1 MTTSNK
7 LRPQPRPIRGLCKMG
22 TLVTVLAALVLGTS
36 AQAAT
41 TLKIATLSPEGTGW
55 MIELRKAAKAIRER
69 TNDEVKLKIYPGGVM
84 GDDKAVLRK
93 LRVGQLHGAAMTSGG
108 VLQPYPDIALYNLP
122 LVFRD
127 SNEVDYVRERLDDKL
142 MAGLREK
149 KFVGFGLA
157 EVGFAYPMMK
167 DPITAVGDF
176 QNRRV
181 WAPDNDPGALKAYSS
196 FNISPVPLP
205 IADVLTG
212 LQTGLIDTIGS
223 PSIGAI
229 ALQWHTQVDYALE
242 LPLMYVYGLFA
253 LTERAFNRL
262 DNAEQA
268 IVTEELEAAVARVD
282 AMSRKDNTAAD
293 EALQTTGL
301 QWLQPSGEELSEW
314 YAMADEANLKLKAN
328 EYVSAEMFDELMTLL
343 QEYRSGTAAQE

>member
-1 MTTSNK
+1 MTTSNNAPAK
-7 LRPQPRPIRGLCKMG
+7 PSLTRRMQKI
-22 TLVTVLAALVLGTS
+22 AAPGALLMALLFGVN

-55 MIELRKAAKAIRER
+55 MIELRKAAKNIRQR

-122 LVFRD
+122 LVFHNAD
-127 SNEVDYVRERLDDKL
+127 EVDYVRARLDDKL

-167 DPITAVGDF
+167 DPITAVADF

-196 FNISPVPLP
+196 FNITPVPLP

-229 ALQWHTQVDYALE
+229 ALQWHTQVDYALD

-262 DNAEQA
+262 DPAEQV

-293 EALQTTGL
+293 EALQSTGL
-301 QWLQPSGEELSEW
+301 QWLKPSGEELAQW
-314 YAMADEANLKLKAN
+314 YSMADEANLKLKAN
-328 EYVSAEMFDELMTLL
+328 SYVSAEMFDELMALL
-343 QEYRSGTAAQE
+343 QAYRSGSAAQ

>member
-1 MTTSNK
+1 MFVLN
-7 LRPQPRPIRGLCKMG
+7 RGVAGL
-22 TLVTVLAALVLGTS
+22 TTVLMVLLFSVG

-55 MIELRKAAKAIRER
+55 MIELRKAAKNIRQR

-122 LVFRD
+122 LVFR
-127 SNEVDYVRERLDDKL
+127 NAEEVDYVRARLDEKL
-142 MAGLREK
+142 MAGLRK
-149 KFVGFGLA
+149 NKFVGFGLA

-167 DPITAVGDF
+167 DPITAVDQF

-181 WAPDNDPGALKAYSS
+181 WAPDNDPGALKAYAS

-253 LTERAFNRL
+253 LTERAFNRM
-262 DNAEQA
+262 DEAEQA

-282 AMSRKDNTAAD
+282 AMSRKDNVAAD
-293 EALQTTGL
+293 KALQSTGL
-301 QWLQPSGEELSEW
+301 QWLQPSDEERRQW

-328 EYVSAEMFDELMTLL
+328 AYVSAEMFDELMTLL
-343 QEYRSGTAAQE
+343 GEYRSGSVTEP

>member
-1 MTTSNK
+1 MIIFREQRMLFLNTWIAKVSTCIA
-7 LRPQPRPIRGLCKMG
+7 L
-22 TLVTVLAALVLGTS
+22 LVLSIT

-55 MIELRKAAKAIRER
+55 MIELRQAAKAIRER
-69 TNDEVKLKIYPGGVM
+69 TDDQVKLKIYPGGVM

-108 VLQPYPDIALYNLP
+108 VMQPYPDIALYNLP

-127 SNEVDYVRERLDDKL
+127 SAEVDYVRAQLDEKL
-142 MAGLREK
+142 MAGLREQ

-167 DPITAVGDF
+167 DPVTSVASF
-176 QNRRV
+176 QDRRV

-196 FNISPVPLP
+196 FNITPIPLP

-212 LQTGLIDTIGS
+212 LQTGLIDSIGS
-223 PSIGAI
+223 PPIGAI

-253 LTERAFNRL
+253 ITERAFNRMNE
-262 DNAEQA
+262 DEQA
-268 IVTEELEAAVARVD
+268 IVTEELSAAVARVD
-282 AMSRKDNTAAD
+282 AASRKDNEAANQ
-293 EALQTTGL
+293 ALVDQGL
-301 QWLQPSGEELSEW
+301 QWLQPSDAERAEW
-314 YAMADEANLKLKAN
+314 YGIADGANQRLKAN
-328 EYVSAEMFDELMTLL
+328 AYVSAAMFDELMALL
-343 QEYRSGTAAQE
+343 QEYRSAQIANP

>member
-1 MTTSNK
+1 MTISND
-7 LRPQPRPIRGLCKMG
+7 LCSQPRKSCTPRKIGALL
-22 TLVTVLAALVLGTS
+22 TLLIAVLFGTS

-55 MIELRKAAKAIRER
+55 MIELRKAAKAIRQR
-69 TNDEVKLKIYPGGVM
+69 TNDQVKLKIYPGGVM

-108 VLQPYPDIALYNLP
+108 LLQPYPDIALYNLP
-122 LVFRD
+122 LVFHNTD
-127 SNEVDYVRERLDDKL
+127 EVDYVRQGLDDKL

-157 EVGFAYPMMK
+157 EVGFAYPMAK

-229 ALQWHTQVDYALE
+229 ALQWHTQVDYALD

-262 DNAEQA
+262 DEAEQA
-268 IVTEELEAAVARVD
+268 IVTEELKAAVARVD
-282 AMSRKDNTAAD
+282 AMSRKDNIAAD
-293 EALQTTGL
+293 KALQTTGL
-301 QWLQPSGEELSEW
+301 QWLQPSEEELSEW
-314 YAMADEANLKLKAN
+314 YAMADEANRKLKAN
-328 EYVSAEMFDELMTLL
+328 EYVSAEMFDELMALL
-343 QEYRSGTAAQE
+343 QEYRSSSAAEQ

>member
-1 MTTSNK
+1 MHVLNRGIAGLVVVTT
-7 LRPQPRPIRGLCKMG
+7 
-22 TLVTVLAALVLGTS
+22 ALLLSVG

-55 MIELRKAAKAIRER
+55 MIELRKAAKNIRER

-122 LVFRD
+122 LVFR
-127 SNEVDYVRERLDDKL
+127 NAEEVDYVRARLDEKL
-142 MAGLREK
+142 MAGLREN

-167 DPITAVGDF
+167 DPITAVDQF

-181 WAPDNDPGALKAYSS
+181 WAPDNDPGALKAYAS

-253 LTERAFNRL
+253 LTERAFNRM
-262 DNAEQA
+262 DEAEQA

-282 AMSRKDNTAAD
+282 AMSRKDNVAAD
-293 EALQTTGL
+293 KALQSTGL
-301 QWLQPSGEELSEW
+301 QWLQPSDEERRQW

-328 EYVSAEMFDELMTLL
+328 AYVSAEMFDELMTLL
-343 QEYRSGTAAQE
+343 GEYRSGSVTEP

>member
-1 MTTSNK
+1 MIIFRKQRMGISSNW
-7 LRPQPRPIRGLCKMG
+7 
-22 TLVTVLAALVLGTS
+22 AAKVGAMIALLVLGVT

-55 MIELRKAAKAIRER
+55 MIELRQAAKAIRER
-69 TNDEVKLKIYPGGVM
+69 TNDQVKLKIYPGGVM

-108 VLQPYPDIALYNLP
+108 VMQPYPDIALYNLP

-127 SNEVDYVRERLDDKL
+127 SAEVDYVRARLDKKL
-142 MAGLREK
+142 MAGLREQ

-167 DPITAVGDF
+167 DPVTSVASF
-176 QNRRV
+176 QDRRV

-196 FNISPVPLP
+196 FNITPIPLP

-212 LQTGLIDTIGS
+212 LQTGLIDSIGS
-223 PSIGAI
+223 PPIGAI

-242 LPLMYVYGLFA
+242 LPLMYVYGFFA
-253 LTERAFNRL
+253 ITERAFNRMSET
-262 DNAEQA
+262 EQS
-268 IVTEELEAAVARVD
+268 IVTEELSAAVARVD
-282 AMSRKDNTAAD
+282 AASRKDNDAANQ
-293 EALQTTGL
+293 ALVDQGL
-301 QWLQPSGEELSEW
+301 QWLQPSDAERAEW
-314 YAMADEANLKLKAN
+314 YGIADGANQRLKAN
-328 EYVSAEMFDELMTLL
+328 EYVSAAMFDELMALL
-343 QEYRSGTAAQE
+343 QEYRSAQNVNP

>member
-1 MTTSNK
+1 MHVLNRGIAGLVVVTT
-7 LRPQPRPIRGLCKMG
+7 
-22 TLVTVLAALVLGTS
+22 ALLLSVG

-55 MIELRKAAKAIRER
+55 MIELRKAAKNIRER

-122 LVFRD
+122 LVFR
-127 SNEVDYVRERLDDKL
+127 NAEEVDYVRARLDEKL
-142 MAGLREK
+142 MAGLREN

-167 DPITAVGDF
+167 DPITAVDQF

-181 WAPDNDPGALKAYSS
+181 WAPDNDPGALKAYAS

-253 LTERAFNRL
+253 LTERAFNRM
-262 DNAEQA
+262 DEAEQA

-282 AMSRKDNTAAD
+282 AMSRKDNVAAD
-293 EALQTTGL
+293 KALQSTGL
-301 QWLQPSGEELSEW
+301 QWLQPSDEERRQW

-328 EYVSAEMFDELMTLL
+328 AYVSAEMFDELMTLL
-343 QEYRSGTAAQE
+343 GQYRSGAVTEP

>member
-1 MTTSNK
+1 MTISNNS
-7 LRPQPRPIRGLCKMG
+7 RSQRDRSRGPRKTGALM
-22 TLVTVLAALVLGTS
+22 TLLAIVFLAAG

-55 MIELRKAAKAIRER
+55 MIELRKAAKAIRQR
-69 TNDEVKLKIYPGGVM
+69 SNDEVKLKIYPGGVM

-122 LVFRD
+122 LVFRNSD
-127 SNEVDYVRERLDDKL
+127 EVDYVRERLDAKL

-167 DPITAVGDF
+167 DPITAVDDF

-196 FNISPVPLP
+196 FNIAPVPLP

-229 ALQWHTQVDYALE
+229 ALQWHTQVDYALD

-262 DNAEQA
+262 DEAQQA

-293 EALQTTGL
+293 EALKTTGL
-301 QWLQPSGEELSEW
+301 QWLQPSQAELGEW

-328 EYVSAEMFDELMTLL
+328 EYVSAEMFDELMALL
-343 QEYRSGTAAQE
+343 QEYRSGAAAGQ

>member
-1 MTTSNK
+1 MIISNK
-7 LRPQPRPIRGLCKMG
+7 RRAESGALRCRLAWVLLVGL
-22 TLVTVLAALVLGTS
+22 TWLGAN
-36 AQAAT
+36 AQAVT

-55 MIELRKAAKAIRER
+55 MLELREAAKNIRQR

-122 LVFRD
+122 LVFHD
-127 SNEVDYVRERLDDKL
+127 AEEVDYVRERLDDKL
-142 MAGLREK
+142 MAGLREQ

-167 DPITAVGDF
+167 DPITAVADF

-196 FNISPVPLP
+196 FNITPVPLP

-229 ALQWHTQVDYALE
+229 ALQWHTQVDYALD

-262 DNAEQA
+262 DEAQQV
-268 IVTEELEAAVARVD
+268 IVTEELKAAVARVD
-282 AMSRKDNTAAD
+282 AMSRKDNVAAD
-293 EALQTTGL
+293 EALKSTGL
-301 QWLQPSGEELSEW
+301 QWLTPSSDELEQW
-314 YAMADEANLKLKAN
+314 YTMADEANLKLKAN
-328 EYVSAEMFDELMTLL
+328 AYVSEAMFDELMALL
-343 QEYRSGTAAQE
+343 QEYRDAKAAQQ

>member
-1 MTTSNK
+1 MFVLN
-7 LRPQPRPIRGLCKMG
+7 RGVAGL
-22 TLVTVLAALVLGTS
+22 TTVLMVLLFSVG

-55 MIELRKAAKAIRER
+55 MIELRKAAKNIRQR

-122 LVFRD
+122 LVFR
-127 SNEVDYVRERLDDKL
+127 NAEEVDYVRARLDEKL
-142 MAGLREK
+142 MAGLREN

-167 DPITAVGDF
+167 DPITAVDQF

-181 WAPDNDPGALKAYSS
+181 WAPDNDPGALKAYAS

-253 LTERAFNRL
+253 LTERAFNRM
-262 DNAEQA
+262 DEAEQA

-282 AMSRKDNTAAD
+282 AMSRKDNVAAD
-293 EALQTTGL
+293 KALQSTGL
-301 QWLQPSGEELSEW
+301 QWLQPSDEERRQW

-328 EYVSAEMFDELMTLL
+328 AYVSAEMFDELMTLL
-343 QEYRSGTAAQE
+343 GEYRSGSVTEP

>member
-1 MTTSNK
+1 MIIFREQQMLFLNTWIAKVSTCIA
-7 LRPQPRPIRGLCKMG
+7 L
-22 TLVTVLAALVLGTS
+22 LVLSMT

-55 MIELRKAAKAIRER
+55 MIELRQAAKAIRER
-69 TNDEVKLKIYPGGVM
+69 TDEQVKLKIYPGGVM

-108 VLQPYPDIALYNLP
+108 VMQPYPDIALYNLP

-127 SNEVDYVRERLDDKL
+127 SAEVDYVRARLDEKL
-142 MAGLREK
+142 MAGLREQ

-157 EVGFAYPMMK
+157 EVGFAYPMIK
-167 DPITAVGDF
+167 DPVTSVASF
-176 QNRRV
+176 QDRRV

-196 FNISPVPLP
+196 FNITPIPLP

-212 LQTGLIDTIGS
+212 LQTGLIDSIGS
-223 PSIGAI
+223 PPIGAI

-253 LTERAFNRL
+253 ITERAFNRMNE
-262 DNAEQA
+262 DEQA
-268 IVTEELEAAVARVD
+268 IVTEELSAAVARVD
-282 AMSRKDNTAAD
+282 AASRKDNEAANQ
-293 EALQTTGL
+293 ALVDQGL
-301 QWLQPSGEELSEW
+301 QWLQPSDAERAEW
-314 YAMADEANLKLKAN
+314 YGIADGANQRLKAN
-328 EYVSAEMFDELMTLL
+328 AYVSAAMFDELMALL
-343 QEYRSGTAAQE
+343 QEYRSAQIANP